1 MVFEPYSTPDEFV
14 EEIRRDDA
22 RKVVHV
28 AVEKPSPPEPGP
40 PVEEVVKSKELME
53 ALKKRGIERLY
64 RFQAEAIRL
73 IESGK
78 SVLIVAGT
86 GAGKTE
92 AFLIPAL
99 ERVLDNPYEPAV
111 KAILV
116 YPTKALARDQLARV
130 NSLVTSVFGVRAL
143 VFDGD
148 TSEREREAIY
158 AMPPQIL
165 VTNPDML
172 HYGLMSSPRFRE
184 LCSTAEYVVLD
195 DVHVYGGVLG
205 AHVHYVLRRLRR
217 VLKSEPVFVGTSATI
232 GNAREFAG
240 ALFGT
245 DVEVVDA
252 GSGRRGLVY
261 HVMVK
266 PLARPRLAEVAS
278 LVAACVKRGLKT
290 LAFADSHRAVELL
303 QRLCARIGVD
313 VLVHRAGLLPEERR
327 RVERELSSGR
337 VLAVAAT
344 PTLELGIDIGDL
356 DCVVLANLPPTY
368 SKYVQRTGRCGRRGG
383 KAYVITVLGN
393 DPISQY
399 YESNPGDFFGKGIE
413 PVVIEPENEEV
424 AKVQLLS
431 AALDKPLSI
440 SELNPFEADLAEELA
455 SQGLLRFVKGKGYY
469 KPTAETARY
478 LRSRPGLRGVGEV
491 VRIYDAAGR
500 LIGFREMP
508 MALKELFPGAVYL
521 HGGDTYLSLEL
532 TGSKATV
539 SKLPRD
545 YRFVT
550 SALYYSEPVAF
561 AAEDSRKVW
570 GVEVEYG
577 RIRVKEVV
585 YGYVVRDFESGA
597 VVREAPLDRDY
608 AYEFSTRGVLIRFP
622 ANPEWGF
629 MGNAEAFHAAEHVVI
644 SAAQMVAG
652 AAPTDLGGISYPSG
666 HVFIYDS
673 YPGGSGCSKTLFRR
687 LEEAFAR
694 ALKIVA
700 SCTCEDGC
708 PRCVYSPFCGNN
720 NKILSR
726 RKSLYLLRSLAEGR
740 AGELVLAA
748 SFSGKPLA

>member
-1 MVFEPYSTPDEFV
+1 VFEPYSTPDEFI
-14 EEIRRDDA
+14 EEIGRDGA
-22 RKVVHV
+22 RKLVHV

-40 PVEEVVKSKELME
+40 PVEEVVKSEVLRE

-78 SVLIVAGT
+78 STLIVAGT
-86 GAGKTE
+86 GTGKTE
-92 AFLIPAL
+92 AFLIPVL
-99 ERVLDNPYEPAV
+99 ERVLEEPYKQEV

-130 NSLVTSVFGVRAL
+130 NSLVTSVFGARAL

-148 TSEREREAIY
+148 TSERERENIY
-158 AMPPQIL
+158 AMPPQVLI
-165 VTNPDML
+165 TNPDML

-195 DVHVYGGVLG
+195 DLHVYSGVLG

-217 VLKSEPVFVGTSATI
+217 VLKSEPVLVGTSATV
-232 GNAREFAG
+232 GNPREFAS
-240 ALFGT
+240 ALFGV
-245 DVEVVDA
+245 DAEVVDA
-252 GSGRRGLVY
+252 GPGRRGVVY
-261 HVMVK
+261 HVLLK
-266 PLARPRLAEVAS
+266 PVARPKLAEVAS

-290 LAFADSHRAVELL
+290 IAFADSHKAVELL
-303 QRLCARIGVD
+303 HRLCVRMGID

-327 RVERELSSGR
+327 RVERELASGR

-356 DCVVLANLPPTY
+356 DCVVLANLPPAY

-383 KAYVITVLGN
+383 KAYVLTVLGN

-399 YESNPGDFFGKGIE
+399 YENNPGDFFGKGVE
-413 PVVIEPENEEV
+413 PVAVEPENEEV
-424 AKVQLLS
+424 AKIQLLA
-431 AALDKPLSI
+431 AALDKPLSL
-440 SELNPFEADLAEELA
+440 SELQPFEAKLVDELA
-455 SQGLLRFVKGKGYY
+455 SQGFLRFMKSRGYY
-469 KPTAETARY
+469 RATAEAARY

-491 VRIYDAAGR
+491 VRIYDSAGK

-521 HGGDTYLSLEL
+521 HGGDAYLSLEL
-532 TGSKATV
+532 TERKATV
-539 SKLPRD
+539 TKLPRD

-550 SALYYSEPVAF
+550 SALYYPEPVAF

-577 RIRVKEVV
+577 RIRVREVV

-597 VVREAPLDRDY
+597 TVREAPLDRDY
-608 AYEFSTRGVLIRFP
+608 AYEFSTRGILIRFP
-622 ANPEWGF
+622 VNPEWSL

-687 LEEAFAR
+687 LEEALAR
-694 ALKIVA
+694 ALRIVA

-720 NKILSR
+720 NKVLSR
-726 RKSLYLLRSLAEGR
+726 RKSLHLLKSLAEGK
-740 AGELVLAA
+740 AEGMELVV
-748 SFSGKPLA
+748 SVSGKPLA